1 MSSACF
7 RGPFVK
13 RSVGPI
19 CFDFLDSGD
28 GWHSFMEDQL
38 ALLDHLGVENCLLLG
53 GLKPG
58 HWSWLG
64 KLGMLEHR

>member
-7 RGPFVK
+7 RDLFCETFSG
-13 RSVGPI
+13 S
-19 CFDFLDSGD
+19 CWFDFLDSGD

-53 GLKPG
+53 G
-58 HWSWLG
+58 WVT
-64 KLGMLEHR
+64 KLGVGKVGDCEFR